1 MIQRLQLLE
10 LIKENGRLDAPG
22 RPILYVTTDKFLDYF
37 GLESL
42 DQLPELDEEKQED
55 EEMDLMTLFEQTT
68 GSTEDE
74 GGRIMAERL
83 QKVMA
88 NAGVASR
95 RASEKLIQ
103 EGRVMVNGVVVTE
116 LGTKVESDDSISV
129 DGKLLKKDEKKV
141 YYLLYKP
148 RGVISAAKDNKG
160 REVVTDYLK
169 DVSERLYPV
178 GRLDY
183 DTSGLLI
190 LTNDGDFANQM
201 MHPRYKVDKTYVAK
215 VEGLITP
222 DSIKKLRNG
231 VVIDGKPT
239 SRARAKIISRDAKKN
254 TSIVSL
260 TIHEGRYHQ
269 VKKMFDAVGHKVQK
283 LSRTTYGTLTLD
295 GLTSGEYR
303 ELSHNEVRELLK
315 LINNK

>member
-1 MIQRLQLLE
+1 
-10 LIKENGRLDAPG
+10 
-22 RPILYVTTDKFLDYF
+22 
-37 GLESL
+37 
-42 DQLPELDEEKQED
+42 
-55 EEMDLMTLFEQTT
+55 
-68 GSTEDE
+68 
-74 GGRIMAERL
+74 MAERL

-169 DVSERLYPV
+169 DVPERLYPV

-239 SRARAKIISRDAKKN
+239 SRARAKILSRDAKKN

-269 VKKMFDAVGHKVQK
+269 VKKMVDAVGHKVQK

>member
-1 MIQRLQLLE
+1 
-10 LIKENGRLDAPG
+10 
-22 RPILYVTTDKFLDYF
+22 
-37 GLESL
+37 
-42 DQLPELDEEKQED
+42 
-55 EEMDLMTLFEQTT
+55 
-68 GSTEDE
+68 
-74 GGRIMAERL
+74 MAERL

-169 DVSERLYPV
+169 DVPERLYPV

-239 SRARAKIISRDAKKN
+239 SRARAKILSRDAKKN

-269 VKKMFDAVGHKVQK
+269 VKKMFGSVGHKVQK

>member
-1 MIQRLQLLE
+1 
-10 LIKENGRLDAPG
+10 
-22 RPILYVTTDKFLDYF
+22 
-37 GLESL
+37 
-42 DQLPELDEEKQED
+42 
-55 EEMDLMTLFEQTT
+55 
-68 GSTEDE
+68 
-74 GGRIMAERL
+74 MAERL

-169 DVSERLYPV
+169 DVPERLYPV

-269 VKKMFDAVGHKVQK
+269 VKKMLDAVGHKVQK

>member
-1 MIQRLQLLE
+1 
-10 LIKENGRLDAPG
+10 
-22 RPILYVTTDKFLDYF
+22 
-37 GLESL
+37 
-42 DQLPELDEEKQED
+42 
-55 EEMDLMTLFEQTT
+55 
-68 GSTEDE
+68 
-74 GGRIMAERL
+74 MAERL
-83 QKVMA
+83 QKVIA
-88 NAGVASR
+88 EAGIASR
-95 RASEKLIQ
+95 RKAEKMIVA
-103 EGRVMVNGVVVTE
+103 GRVKVDGHVVTK
-116 LGTKVESDDSISV
+116 LGTKVDTFSNITVDDEPIERES
-129 DGKLLKKDEKKV
+129 LHT
-141 YYLLYKP
+141 YLFYKP
-148 RGVISAAKDNKG
+148 RGVVSTAEDDRG
-160 REVVTDYLK
+160 RKTVVDYFEDLPY
-169 DVSERLYPV
+169 RLYPV

-231 VVIDGKPT
+231 VVIDGKTT
-239 SRARAKIISRDAKKN
+239 SRARAKILSRDAKKN

>member
-1 MIQRLQLLE
+1 
-10 LIKENGRLDAPG
+10 
-22 RPILYVTTDKFLDYF
+22 
-37 GLESL
+37 
-42 DQLPELDEEKQED
+42 
-55 EEMDLMTLFEQTT
+55 
-68 GSTEDE
+68 
-74 GGRIMAERL
+74 MAERL

-169 DVSERLYPV
+169 DVPERLYPV

-283 LSRTTYGTLTLD
+283 LSRPTYGTLTLD
-295 GLTSGEYR
+295 GLT
-303 ELSHNEVRELLK
+303 
-315 LINNK
+315 

>member
-1 MIQRLQLLE
+1 MERLQKIISNSGIASRRKAEE
-10 LIKENGRLDAPG
+10 LIKE
-22 RPILYVTTDKFLDYF
+22 
-37 GLESL
+37 
-42 DQLPELDEEKQED
+42 
-55 EEMDLMTLFEQTT
+55 
-68 GSTEDE
+68 
-74 GGRIMAERL
+74 
-83 QKVMA
+83 
-88 NAGVASR
+88 
-95 RASEKLIQ
+95 
-103 EGRVMVNGVVVTE
+103 GRVKVDGVVVTE
-116 LGTKVESDDSISV
+116 LGTKVSKKNIVEV
-129 DGKLLKKDEKKV
+129 DNVKIGTEEKV
-141 YYLLYKP
+141 YYLLNKP
-148 RGVISAAKDNKG
+148 RGVVTTTSDEHG
-160 REVVTDYLK
+160 RKTVVSLIETDK
-169 DVSERLYPV
+169 RIYPV

>member
-1 MIQRLQLLE
+1 
-10 LIKENGRLDAPG
+10 
-22 RPILYVTTDKFLDYF
+22 
-37 GLESL
+37 
-42 DQLPELDEEKQED
+42 
-55 EEMDLMTLFEQTT
+55 
-68 GSTEDE
+68 
-74 GGRIMAERL
+74 MAERL

-169 DVSERLYPV
+169 DVPERLYPV

-231 VVIDGKPT
+231 VVIDGKTT

-283 LSRTTYGTLTLD
+283 LSRITYGTLTLD